1 MSAQP
6 LWPIT
11 YVLQLI
17 FGSDCCEIMF
27 LHVDYI
33 KKKVYNVI
41 CIIVVVKTIIKVI
54 RKGAENMKI
63 TDNKVW
69 LKYYSQEA
77 LNEKLPECTAYQYL
91 KKLNSDRLDQPAL
104 HYYGVDITHKELIA
118 RIEECASAFVAMGV
132 KKGDIVSF
140 VSVAIPETIAAIYAL
155 NKIGAAANTIDP
167 RMDINTIKKMVNASE
182 CDILVSIDVAFPKV
196 QRIID
201 DIVAKTVIVQS
212 AASSL
217 PFVKKIL
224 VKMATKN
231 KIDYS
236 DSIIRWKDF
245 LSKGEGVEAPE
256 VPYVGDATVAITYTG
271 GTTGIPKGTM
281 MTNDSMNAVVLNFTH
296 CGVERKDNDRYLGI
310 IPVFSAYGMVCGM
323 HMPLCQ
329 RLTLVPIPKF
339 VPNTIGK
346 LVKQFRPQVI
356 ISTPVFIELLIGSKE
371 VKNMDLSFLH
381 TLASGGDTMN
391 EGLELK
397 LQQFMAEH
405 NMKYPLAQGYG
416 MTELSAAASF
426 CANKIYKPSS
436 VGIPSLT
443 TTVSIFDPETGEEL
457 DYNDVGEVCVTGPS
471 MMKGYFRAPEETDIV
486 MRKHDDGNVW
496 IHSGDL
502 GYMDDDGF
510 LFIIGRIK
518 RMITRFDGH
527 KVFPINMEG
536 VIAGRPQVKNCSVIG
551 VNDREHS
558 QGQYPLAI
566 VEFVPGVDKEKA
578 CAEIFAYCDE
588 HIEERGKPV
597 AVIAIDEIPLTGMG
611 KNDAKALEK
620 IYSDY
625 DYTSWSAK

>member
-1 MSAQP
+1 MR
-6 LWPIT
+6 IT
-11 YVLQLI
+11 
-17 FGSDCCEIMF
+17 E
-27 LHVDYI
+27 
-33 KKKVYNVI
+33 
-41 CIIVVVKTIIKVI
+41 
-54 RKGAENMKI
+54 
-63 TDNKVW
+63 NKVW

-77 LNEKLPECTAYQYL
+77 LSEELPKRTAYQNL
-91 KKLNSDRLDQPAL
+91 KELNKDRLDQPAL
-104 HYYGVDITHKELIA
+104 HYYGVDITHKELID
-118 RIEECASAFVAMGV
+118 RIEECASAFVALGV

-140 VSVAIPETIAAIYAL
+140 LSVAVPETIAAIYAL

-167 RMDINTIKKMVNASE
+167 RMDIKTITNMINASGS
-182 CDILVSIDVAFPKV
+182 DILVSIDVAFPKV
-196 QRIID
+196 EKIIN
-201 DIVAKTVIVQS
+201 DIKPKTIIVQS
-212 AASSL
+212 ASNSL

-224 VKMATKN
+224 VKMATRT
-231 KIDYS
+231 KINYS

-245 LSKGEGVEAPE
+245 LSKGVGVTAVE
-256 VPYVGDATVAITYTG
+256 VPYVPDATVAITYTG

-281 MTNDSMNAVVLNFTH
+281 LTNDSMNAVVQNFKY
-296 CGVERKDNDRYLGI
+296 CGVEREDNDRYLGI

-323 HMPLCQ
+323 HMPLCM

-391 EGLELK
+391 EGLEAK
-397 LQQFMAEH
+397 LQQFMVEH

-443 TTVSIFDPETGEEL
+443 TTVSIFDPETGQEL
-457 DYNDVGEVCVTGPS
+457 SYNEVGEVCVTGPS
-471 MMKGYFRAPEETDIV
+471 MMKGYFNAKEETENI

-502 GYMDDDGF
+502 GYIDDDGF
-510 LFIIGRIK
+510 LFIKGRIK

-527 KVFPINMEG
+527 KVFPINMESLIG
-536 VIAGRPQVKNCSVIG
+536 GFPQVKNCSVIG
-551 VNDREHS
+551 VDDREHS
-558 QGQYPLAI
+558 QGQYPLAL
-566 VEFVPGVDKEKA
+566 VEFVAGVDKDSA
-578 CAEIFAYCDE
+578 CAEIFNYCDE

-597 AVIAIDEIPLTGMG
+597 AVLDIDDIPLTGMG
-611 KNDAKALEK
+611 KNDVKTLESL
-620 IYSDY
+620 YGRF

>member
-1 MSAQP
+1 MR
-6 LWPIT
+6 IT
-11 YVLQLI
+11 
-17 FGSDCCEIMF
+17 E
-27 LHVDYI
+27 
-33 KKKVYNVI
+33 
-41 CIIVVVKTIIKVI
+41 
-54 RKGAENMKI
+54 
-63 TDNKVW
+63 NKVW

-77 LNEKLPECTAYQYL
+77 LSEELPKRTAYQNL
-91 KKLNSDRLDQPAL
+91 KELNKDRLDQPAL
-104 HYYGVDITHKELIA
+104 HYYGVDITHKELID
-118 RIEECASAFVAMGV
+118 RIEECASAFVALGV

-140 VSVAIPETIAAIYAL
+140 LSVAVPETIAAIYAL

-167 RMDINTIKKMVNASE
+167 RMDIKTITNMINASGS
-182 CDILVSIDVAFPKV
+182 DILVSIDVAFPKV
-196 QRIID
+196 EKIIN
-201 DIVAKTVIVQS
+201 DIKPKTIIVQS
-212 AASSL
+212 ASNSL
-217 PFVKKIL
+217 PFVKKML
-224 VKMATKN
+224 VKMATRT
-231 KIDYS
+231 KINYS

-245 LSKGEGVEAPE
+245 LSKGVGVTAVE
-256 VPYVGDATVAITYTG
+256 VPYVPDATVAITYTG

-281 MTNDSMNAVVLNFTH
+281 LTNDSMNAVVQNFKY
-296 CGVERKDNDRYLGI
+296 CGVEREDNDRYLGI

-323 HMPLCQ
+323 HMPLCM

-391 EGLELK
+391 EGLEAK
-397 LQQFMAEH
+397 LQQFMVEH

-443 TTVSIFDPETGEEL
+443 TTVSIFDPETGQEL
-457 DYNDVGEVCVTGPS
+457 SYNEVGEVCVTGPS
-471 MMKGYFRAPEETDIV
+471 MMKGYFNAKEETENI

-502 GYMDDDGF
+502 GYIDDDGF
-510 LFIIGRIK
+510 LFIKGRIK

-527 KVFPINMEG
+527 KVFPINMESLIG
-536 VIAGRPQVKNCSVIG
+536 GFPQVKNCSVIG
-551 VNDREHS
+551 VDDREHS
-558 QGQYPLAI
+558 QGQYPLAL
-566 VEFVPGVDKEKA
+566 VEFVAGVDKDSA
-578 CAEIFAYCDE
+578 CAEIFNYCDE

-597 AVIAIDEIPLTGMG
+597 AVLDIDEIPLTGMG
-611 KNDAKALEK
+611 KNDVKTLESL
-620 IYSDY
+620 YGRF